1 MLKTMARK
9 ASHGW
14 STRQQGGFRPAG
26 PVRNVFKKREKADKI
41 NQNMSLYTA
50 SIIGAEILSHCQKC
64 GLKKT
69 RSTTELVR
77 KYPQI
82 KFKKLSQLNAVC
94 ENTACGG
101 KIIILRYK
109 LRSEK

>member
-1 MLKTMARK
+1 MARK

-50 SIIGAEILSHCQKC
+50 SINI
-64 GLKKT
+64 
-69 RSTTELVR
+69 
-77 KYPQI
+77 
-82 KFKKLSQLNAVC
+82 
-94 ENTACGG
+94 
-101 KIIILRYK
+101 
-109 LRSEK
+109 